1 MRVIIWS
8 HTLDLQPP
16 SRLKSMPKASRPDSS
31 GFQMLYLQDVQI
43 YQMPLTSY
51 KGRASPRE
59 KTHLWW
65 RRGQSSGVFS
75 KTSVIG
81 ILNPLCA
88 WIANSNGQQPGNNRL
103 LQHWLQLVL
112 KSYDTTDHCM
122 GFSCYDNSTL
132 GPK

>member
-8 HTLDLQPP
+8 HTLNLQSP
-16 SRLKSMPKASRPDSS
+16 SQLKTKPKASRPDSYVVFTRGRNLS
-31 GFQMLYLQDVQI
+31 DATDI
-43 YQMPLTSY
+43 Y

-65 RRGQSSGVFS
+65 WSGQSSGVFS

-122 GFSCYDNSTL
+122 GFSCYGNSQL